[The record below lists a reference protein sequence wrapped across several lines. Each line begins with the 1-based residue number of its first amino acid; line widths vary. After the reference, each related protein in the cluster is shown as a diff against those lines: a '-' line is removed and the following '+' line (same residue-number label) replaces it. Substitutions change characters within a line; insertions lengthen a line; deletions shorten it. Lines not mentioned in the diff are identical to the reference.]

1 MGDHMHLNR
10 EKATI
15 AYKQMLKEEGAIEI
29 SVEFVKVMSTS
40 NRWEDRFG
48 ALMISQQMVENTQG
62 NEEFI
67 GVFLF
72 KHFASAFT
80 DEESRV
86 RNQVGHLFKAI
97 IERDQAGFGVTH
109 FDALKVMLLKN
120 IEDTFERSVEVD
132 ASGVLI
138 KPDPDSGKTRHDA
151 EGWKTLETS
160 MRILQNIIEG
170 IGTRLYMFDLEPI
183 LKVILRSVNHLNRFV
198 REISYLVTNAIFQT
212 SAGILQ
218 KNETEEDK
226 EIIVRFK
233 DFCEKL
239 VLVVSQGLGDN
250 WSQVRYAASLCSR
263 SLYSVISSDEALL
276 AKYNPSLVPRMCLNR
291 YYVAEGV
298 RVYSIE
304 TWRLTFGEK
313 GRQTVCDYADQ
324 ICQYYISQSEA
335 DNHAVRE
342 AACHCI
348 SELCT
353 KVCSEEAPKEVFRPH
368 IDALLTALLDC
379 FKDESWPVRD
389 AACVA
394 CGFFVATFPK
404 ESESMFAELVEIW
417 FAHLSDNI
425 FSVRHHSAFALA
437 SIFKQAPMY
446 QEILMERFTSHIS
459 TNIMKAKTDQQAAS
473 TKNSNLEDKTT
484 FGVAQPFDTQ
494 HDNKQMYSCGSL
506 APKLKRGGGCMDH
519 GF

>member
-160 MRILQNIIEG
+160 MRIL
-170 IGTRLYMFDLEPI
+170 
-183 LKVILRSVNHLNRFV
+183 
-198 REISYLVTNAIFQT
+198 
-212 SAGILQ
+212 
-218 KNETEEDK
+218 
-226 EIIVRFK
+226 
-233 DFCEKL
+233 
-239 VLVVSQGLGDN
+239 
-250 WSQVRYAASLCSR
+250 
-263 SLYSVISSDEALL
+263 
-276 AKYNPSLVPRMCLNR
+276 
-291 YYVAEGV
+291 
-298 RVYSIE
+298 
-304 TWRLTFGEK
+304 
-313 GRQTVCDYADQ
+313 
-324 ICQYYISQSEA
+324 
-335 DNHAVRE
+335 
-342 AACHCI
+342 
-348 SELCT
+348 
-353 KVCSEEAPKEVFRPH
+353 
-368 IDALLTALLDC
+368 
-379 FKDESWPVRD
+379 
-389 AACVA
+389 
-394 CGFFVATFPK
+394 
-404 ESESMFAELVEIW
+404 
-417 FAHLSDNI
+417 
-425 FSVRHHSAFALA
+425 
-437 SIFKQAPMY
+437 
-446 QEILMERFTSHIS
+446 
-459 TNIMKAKTDQQAAS
+459 
-473 TKNSNLEDKTT
+473 
-484 FGVAQPFDTQ
+484 
-494 HDNKQMYSCGSL
+494 
-506 APKLKRGGGCMDH
+506 
-519 GF
+519 